1 MYCCVLCAFRVRF
14 TLCLLGLVVLSGRF
28 SGIVGPF
35 TRGDGEDVC
44 VLFVLWFVPCLSWE
58 RMSVSCSSHAPRPVC
73 FGENLL
79 RLVRVMLLVPS
90 VWGKLLRLV
99 RVMLLVPSVWGRKRI
114 KPLSSV
120 KTFREKMCVMLM
132 NVYCFV
138 FVCIVLILPG
148 QLVPD

>member
-1 MYCCVLCAFRVRF
+1 MVRAPSVL
-14 TLCLLGLVVLSGRF
+14 
-28 SGIVGPF
+28 
-35 TRGDGEDVC
+35 GENVC
-44 VLFVLWFVPCLSWE
+44 VLFE
-58 RMSVSCSSHAPRPVC
+58 SCSSSRL
-73 FGENLL
+73 FWGKLL

-99 RVMLLVPSVWGRKRI
+99 RVMLLVPSVWGRKMF

>member
-1 MYCCVLCAFRVRF
+1 
-14 TLCLLGLVVLSGRF
+14 
-28 SGIVGPF
+28 
-35 TRGDGEDVC
+35 
-44 VLFVLWFVPCLSWE
+44 
-58 RMSVSCSSHAPRPVC
+58 
-73 FGENLL
+73 
-79 RLVRVMLLVPS
+79 
-90 VWGKLLRLV
+90 
-99 RVMLLVPSVWGRKRI
+99 MLLVPSVWGRKII